1 MIFGIIAGYSDTD
14 SEWSS
19 LERRQRAAETYSKVS
34 RKSTTYKR
42 ARKKKTA
49 IPVQPPRVPP
59 LSGSIPVPPPTVPIL
74 ANATDTTA
82 NGTSK
87 SKCFKK
93 FCYHILFVAGSGS
106 NSDSSEFS
114 EPEVASRHRFQKRP
128 LSLKKP
134 SPIPVALPYA
144 PNTNFNIQ
152 LNSPELFSKY
162 KKPKFLSIFEIF
174 CCFR

>member
-1 MIFGIIAGYSDTD
+1 MV
-14 SEWSS
+14 
-19 LERRQRAAETYSKVS
+19 RSK
-34 RKSTTYKR
+34 
-42 ARKKKTA
+42 
-49 IPVQPPRVPP
+49 
-59 LSGSIPVPPPTVPIL
+59 
-74 ANATDTTA
+74 ANV
-82 NGTSK
+82 
-87 SKCFKK
+87 CKK

-162 KKPKFLSIFEIF
+162 KKPKFLSIF
-174 CCFR
+174 